1 MGGKT
6 MSDYLVSKFWEG
18 VNDEELKGCECTSC
32 GKLMLPARIIC
43 PSCGSRDLSDKGYKG
58 TGVVKTKTVIHVPL
72 PRFQDMSPHGV
83 GIIDLDEGVS
93 ISGLLLDDP
102 EIGARVE
109 AVYLE
114 DGEKKILAF
123 KPV

>member
-1 MGGKT
+1 MQE
-6 MSDYLVSKFWEG
+6 YLVSKFWE
-18 VNDEELKGCECTSC
+18 NINNEELKGCECTSC

-43 PSCGSRDLSDKGYKG
+43 PNCGSMDLTDKGYMG
-58 TGVVKTKTVIHVPL
+58 TGTVKAKTIIHVPL
-72 PRFQDMSPHGV
+72 PRFQSISPHGV

-102 EIGARVE
+102 EIDQRVK

-114 DGEKKILAF
+114 DGDKKILAF

>member
-1 MGGKT
+1 
-6 MSDYLVSKFWEG
+6 MSEYLVSKFWEG
-18 VNDEELKGCECTSC
+18 VNNEELKGCECTNC

-43 PSCGSRDLSDKGYKG
+43 PSCGSRDLTDKGYKG
-58 TGVVKTKTVIHVPL
+58 KGTVKTKTKIHVAL
-72 PRFQDMSPHGV
+72 PRFQSISPDGV
-83 GIIDLDEGVS
+83 GIIYLDEGVS

-102 EIGARVE
+102 EIGERVK

-114 DGEKKILAF
+114 DGEKKLLAF

>member
-1 MGGKT
+1 
-6 MSDYLVSKFWEG
+6 MSEYLVSKFWEG
-18 VNDEELKGCECTSC
+18 VNNEELNGCECTSC

-43 PSCGSRDLSDKGYKG
+43 PSCGSRDLTDKGYKG
-58 TGVVKTKTVIHVPL
+58 TGTVKTKTKIHVPL
-72 PRFQDMSPHGV
+72 PRFQSISPHGV

-102 EIGARVE
+102 EIGDRVK

-114 DGEKKILAF
+114 DGEKKLLAF
-123 KPV
+123 KPT